1 MQNQVYE
8 SNAIL
13 LLCTTTNLTFN
24 KLLQHRAKHAAHA
37 GKIAPVPLRVFASVS
52 GASAT
57 ARCVCVCPLV
67 FIECMFIL
75 TRMYVHPNSSEV
87 RM

>member
-57 ARCVCVCPLV
+57 ARCVCVSSR
-67 FIECMFIL
+67 IH
-75 TRMYVHPNSSEV
+75 RMYVHPNSNVCSS
-87 RM
+87 